1 MINFSWVRQV
11 QKDEK
16 NKAVAKAQGAPA
28 PQAQDPV
35 SSALSWVSGA
45 AKTASDIGAKGIDTF
60 FGGTKNLVET
70 AALIP
75 KELTLRNDL
84 TSGKISKDEYNTK
97 IKEAYDKQPFFKL
110 ETNKDGLLIQKQ
122 MSPGEFL
129 GNIGKGGLD
138 AGLEIAPMTKAA
150 NVSIQAGTKFPEV
163 LPQLLKQGATYGGL
177 TAANDTAQT
186 GQVNPLNAG
195 LAVGGSLASFP
206 IVKGAQKLPAFI
218 QSVLGNKADEAAKLA
233 DNAAPVAPAP
243 SAPVSENPL
252 TAARSAQIKTT
263 KEDLAS
269 EVMLIQRRQK
279 MGQELDKND
288 LKTLQ
293 LAKDMETATD
303 QYAVAKSVRRQLEKK
318 YAPVQKDLTNQLD
331 ALEKSGPVT
340 TTKTEAELKAQQ
352 QQIKEGDAAVKAE
365 WDAHVAARK
374 ADPYKVAA
382 EAVTGG
388 PTNQIEKALPV
399 DQVPTQQGFS
409 QLVDEATSPAAKAAD
424 EAARAVAPTPQP
436 KSTEIVAKLP
446 DQVPTKADA
455 NATPEDLLN
464 QTRSAAAKQYQTAS
478 TKLDAEVAKLQ
489 TLKPN
494 TSEYQ
499 ASQKIIADLTS
510 ERTNA
515 QGLMNKT
522 AQAKSMD
529 DLVSQHIDD
538 AKGKANALDYLRT
551 PEHVLEKLG
560 LKEESKF
567 LRASYEN
574 YQAQLPKE
582 IDKISG
588 WAKQIDSEE
597 NTHIFQ
603 FLDGKEIQLTP
614 KEQQIATE
622 VQGYL
627 KDWAKR
633 LGLPE
638 DKQISSYITHI
649 FEKDFINKEFD
660 PDIARLI
667 RDKIPGSV
675 YNPFMQ
681 KRLGKMGYKE
691 DLIQALDAYAK
702 RAVRSENMNP
712 ALDKLESA
720 SRQLDDQ
727 SYGYVKNY
735 LKRVNMQPTEP
746 EKLLDNL
753 VKSATGGKINMR
765 PTARASRA
773 TRRAVFRATIGGNF
787 GSPIRNL
794 SQGSNTYAELGEKYT
809 TIGYTKLAMGGKKAY
824 DELKEVGIIGNDLVQ
839 DRVLSAAK
847 NVTQTADK
855 ALYSMFSGAEYV
867 NRGAAY
873 FGAKAKAIA
882 NGASEGDAIETAKK
896 VVRDTQF
903 NYGAID
909 TPVAL
914 NTPLA
919 KLFGQYM
926 SYPVKQTEYLLTKAG
941 QKDLAGLTRLTV
953 GSLLFVYTIGKAVGM
968 KPEEILPW
976 NRFQQD
982 GVVSGLTSPVM
993 GVADSAKGRDKY
1005 GKDLNPLERAQNFG
1019 DKAFTTLFPAGA
1031 QIKKTFQG
1039 MGAAQS
1045 GGMTDA
1051 AGKSTYKI
1059 TPDEA
1064 TQAVLFGPTST
1075 KSAKDYYNSKSGNGA
1090 KKKTT
1095 RKRSSTVQ
1103 R

>member
-163 LPQLLKQGATYGGL
+163 LPQLLKQGAAYGGL

-195 LAVGGSLASFP
+195 LALGGSLASFP

-218 QSVLGNKADEAAKLA
+218 QSVLGSKADEAAKLA
-233 DNAAPVAPAP
+233 DQA
-243 SAPVSENPL
+243 PL
-252 TAARSAQIKTT
+252 TNTSNRPGAEIQTQIEHALNAGDTPAA
-263 KEDLAS
+263 
-269 EVMLIQRRQK
+269 QK
-279 MGQELDKND
+279 IIDTMPPGD
-288 LKTLQ
+288 LKTGMQ
-293 LAKDMETATD
+293 GTI
-303 QYAVAKSVRRQLEKK
+303 
-318 YAPVQKDLTNQLD
+318 D
-331 ALEKSGPVT
+331 ALAS
-340 TTKTEAELKAQQ
+340 TKTN
-352 QQIKEGDAAVKAE
+352 
-365 WDAHVAARK
+365 
-374 ADPYKVAA
+374 PYKVAA

-388 PTNQIEKALPV
+388 PVNQIEKTLPV

-409 QLVDEATSPAAKAAD
+409 QLVDQATSPAAKAAD
-424 EAARAVAPTPQP
+424 EAARAVAPEPQP

-446 DQVPTKADA
+446 EQVPAKADV
-455 NATPEDLLN
+455 NATPEDMLN
-464 QTRSAAAKQYQTAS
+464 QTRSAAAKQYQDAS

-499 ASQKIIADLTS
+499 ASQKTIADLTS

-529 DLVSQHIDD
+529 DLVSQHVDD

-560 LKEESKF
+560 LKDESKF

-574 YQAQLPKE
+574 YQQQLPKE

-588 WAKQIDSEE
+588 WAKQIDSQE
-597 NTHIFQ
+597 NTNIFQ

-649 FEKDFINKEFD
+649 FEKDFIKKEFD

-675 YNPFMQ
+675 YNPFLQ

-691 DLIQALDAYAK
+691 DLVQALDAYAK

-720 SRQLDDQ
+720 SQQLDDQ

-753 VKSATGGKINMR
+753 VKSATGGKISMR

-809 TIGYTKLAMGGKKAY
+809 TLGYTKLVTSGKKAY
-824 DELKEVGIIGNDLVQ
+824 DELKDVGVIGNDIIQ
-839 DRVLSAAK
+839 DRVLTAAK

-919 KLFGQYM
+919 KLFAQYM
-926 SYPVKQTEYLLTKAG
+926 SYPVKQTEFLLTKAG
-941 QKDLAGLTRLTV
+941 KKDLAGLTRLTV

-968 KPEEILPW
+968 KPEEVLPW

-982 GVVSGLTSPVM
+982 GIVSGLTSPIM
-993 GVADSAKGRDKY
+993 SVADSAKGRDKY

-1031 QIKKTFQG
+1031 QIKKSLQG
-1039 MGAAQS
+1039 VGAAQS

-1051 AGKSTYKI
+1051 AGKTTYSI

-1075 KSAKDYYNSKSGNGA
+1075 KSAKDYYNSKSGNDA